1 MELILSQNLLF
12 PLSSVL
18 LVSAAQGFGGTILL
32 FSLCF
37 LGVHLAKITVR
48 GWRLYDG
55 TQDGKTSDKNAE
67 TTESKS
73 ETKPTVPEPIYYIVE
88 KKRRR
93 SKPSYG
99 DPKEIRFK

>member
-37 LGVHLAKITVR
+37 LGVHLAKIAVR
-48 GWRLYDG
+48 GWRVYDG

-67 TTESKS
+67 TT
-73 ETKPTVPEPIYYIVE
+73 
-88 KKRRR
+88 
-93 SKPSYG
+93 
-99 DPKEIRFK
+99 

>member
-37 LGVHLAKITVR
+37 LGVHLAKIAVR

-93 SKPSYG
+93 VKQSYG
-99 DPKEIRFK
+99 EPKEIRFR

>member
-12 PLSSVL
+12 SLSHAL
-18 LVSAAQGFGGTILL
+18 LTSAVQGFGGTILL

-37 LGVHLAKITVR
+37 LGVHLAKIAVR
-48 GWRLYDG
+48 GWRVYDG
-55 TQDGKTSDKNAE
+55 TQDNKAPDNPEQSP
-67 TTESKS
+67 ESKAD
-73 ETKPTVPEPIYYIVE
+73 TKTTVPEPSYYIVE